1 MKIAYYGPM
10 SLHNL
15 HLSYK
20 CIISLIFLLNTFL
33 LSQEI
38 STGNI
43 LEDHDKAV
51 EGILSDEI
59 KKQTEIINKALAK
72 QSNDVLFAQA
82 TYSFLGIIGTI
93 ILEGNNSNPVNFI
106 PIIIGH
112 TIVPLREMR
121 EINNSAEPKSLKK
134 MRKSRV
140 RVNAMLGS
148 IPLIK
153 WGIVMIRTPKA
164 LFDSIF

>member
-1 MKIAYYGPM
+1 MKHYIIILILFSTF
-10 SLHNL
+10 SLA
-15 HLSYK
+15 
-20 CIISLIFLLNTFL
+20 
-33 LSQEI
+33 QEA

-59 KKQTEIINKALAK
+59 KKQTKIINKSLAK
-72 QSNDVLFAQA
+72 QSNEVLFAQA
-82 TYSFLGIIGTI
+82 GYSFMGIIGTI
-93 ILEGNNSNPVNFI
+93 ILEGNNSNPANFI

-121 EINNSAEPKSLKK
+121 EINNSAEPESLKK

>member
-1 MKIAYYGPM
+1 MRNY
-10 SLHNL
+10 
-15 HLSYK
+15 
-20 CIISLIFLLNTFL
+20 IIILILFTAF
-33 LSQEI
+33 SVAQEA

-59 KKQTEIINKALAK
+59 KKQNEIINKALAK

-82 TYSFLGIIGTI
+82 TYSFLGIVGTI
-93 ILEGNNSNPVNFI
+93 ILEGNNSNPANFI

-112 TIVPLREMR
+112 TIVPVLEIKD
-121 EINNSAEPKSLKK
+121 INNSNEPESLKK

-140 RVNAMLGS
+140 RINTMLGS

-153 WGIVMIRTPKA
+153 WGIVIARTPKA
-164 LFDSIF
+164 LLDSIF

>member
-1 MKIAYYGPM
+1 MTHYIIILILFSTF
-10 SLHNL
+10 SLA
-15 HLSYK
+15 
-20 CIISLIFLLNTFL
+20 
-33 LSQEI
+33 QEA

-59 KKQTEIINKALAK
+59 KKQTKIINKSLAK
-72 QSNDVLFAQA
+72 QSNEVLFAQA
-82 TYSFLGIIGTI
+82 GYSFMGIIGTI
-93 ILEGNNSNPVNFI
+93 ILEGNNSNPANFI

-121 EINNSAEPKSLKK
+121 EINNSAEPESLKK

>member
-1 MKIAYYGPM
+1 MKKYIIILILFSTV
-10 SLHNL
+10 SLA
-15 HLSYK
+15 
-20 CIISLIFLLNTFL
+20 
-33 LSQEI
+33 QEA

-59 KKQTEIINKALAK
+59 KKQTQIINKALAK

-93 ILEGNNSNPVNFI
+93 ILEGNNANNPVNFI
-106 PIIIGH
+106 PMILGH
-112 TIVPLREMR
+112 TIVPVL
-121 EINNSAEPKSLKK
+121 EIKNINESNEPESLKK

-140 RVNAMLGS
+140 RINSMLGS
-148 IPLIK
+148 VPLGK
-153 WGIVMIRTPKA
+153 WIIVSLRMPKA
-164 LFDSIF
+164 FLDRIF

>member
-1 MKIAYYGPM
+1 MI
-10 SLHNL
+10 
-15 HLSYK
+15 
-20 CIISLIFLLNTFL
+20 LILFNTFSL
-33 LSQEI
+33 GQEV

-51 EGILSDEI
+51 KGILSDET
-59 KKQTEIINKALAK
+59 KKQTKIINKSLAK

-82 TYSFLGIIGTI
+82 GYSFMGIIGTI

>member
-1 MKIAYYGPM
+1 MKNYITILILFSAF
-10 SLHNL
+10 SLA
-15 HLSYK
+15 
-20 CIISLIFLLNTFL
+20 
-33 LSQEI
+33 QEA

-59 KKQTEIINKALAK
+59 KKQTKIINKSLAK
-72 QSNDVLFAQA
+72 QSNEVLFAQA
-82 TYSFLGIIGTI
+82 GYSFMGIIGTI
-93 ILEGNNSNPVNFI
+93 ILEGNNSNPANFI

-121 EINNSAEPKSLKK
+121 EINNSAEPESLKK

>member
-1 MKIAYYGPM
+1 MLNFKMKKY
-10 SLHNL
+10 
-15 HLSYK
+15 
-20 CIISLIFLLNTFL
+20 IIILVLFSAF
-33 LSQEI
+33 SAAQEA

-59 KKQTEIINKALAK
+59 KKQTKIINKSLAK
-72 QSNDVLFAQA
+72 QSNEVLFAQA
-82 TYSFLGIIGTI
+82 GYSFMGIIGTI
-93 ILEGNNSNPVNFI
+93 ILEGNNSNPANFI

-121 EINNSAEPKSLKK
+121 EINNSAEPESLKK
-134 MRKSRV
+134 MRTSRV

>member
-1 MKIAYYGPM
+1 MKNY
-10 SLHNL
+10 
-15 HLSYK
+15 
-20 CIISLIFLLNTFL
+20 IIILILFTTF
-33 LSQEI
+33 SVAQEA

-59 KKQTEIINKALAK
+59 KKQTKIINKSLAK
-72 QSNDVLFAQA
+72 QSNEVLFAQA
-82 TYSFLGIIGTI
+82 GYSFMGIIGTI
-93 ILEGNNSNPVNFI
+93 ILEGNNSNPANFI

-121 EINNSAEPKSLKK
+121 EINNSAEPESLKK

>member
-1 MKIAYYGPM
+1 MLILFSTF
-10 SLHNL
+10 SLA
-15 HLSYK
+15 
-20 CIISLIFLLNTFL
+20 
-33 LSQEI
+33 QEA

-59 KKQTEIINKALAK
+59 KKQTKIINKSLAK
-72 QSNDVLFAQA
+72 QSNEVLFAQA
-82 TYSFLGIIGTI
+82 GYSFMGIIGTI
-93 ILEGNNSNPVNFI
+93 ILEGNNSNPANFI

-121 EINNSAEPKSLKK
+121 EINNSAEPESLKK

>member
-1 MKIAYYGPM
+1 MKHYIIILILFSTF
-10 SLHNL
+10 SLA
-15 HLSYK
+15 
-20 CIISLIFLLNTFL
+20 
-33 LSQEI
+33 QEA

-59 KKQTEIINKALAK
+59 KKQTKIINKSLAK
-72 QSNDVLFAQA
+72 QSNEVLFAQA
-82 TYSFLGIIGTI
+82 GYSFMGIIGTI
-93 ILEGNNSNPVNFI
+93 ILEGNNSNPANFI

-121 EINNSAEPKSLKK
+121 EINNSAEPESLKK

-140 RVNAMLGS
+140 RVNAILGS

>member
-1 MKIAYYGPM
+1 MRNY
-10 SLHNL
+10 
-15 HLSYK
+15 
-20 CIISLIFLLNTFL
+20 IIMLILFTAF
-33 LSQEI
+33 SVAQEA

-59 KKQTEIINKALAK
+59 KKQNEIINKALAK

-82 TYSFLGIIGTI
+82 TYSFLGIVGTI
-93 ILEGNNSNPVNFI
+93 ILEGNNSNPANFI

-112 TIVPLREMR
+112 TIVPVLEIKD
-121 EINNSAEPKSLKK
+121 INNSNEPESLKK

-140 RVNAMLGS
+140 RVNTMLGS

-153 WGIVMIRTPKA
+153 WGIVIARTPKA
-164 LFDSIF
+164 LLDSIF